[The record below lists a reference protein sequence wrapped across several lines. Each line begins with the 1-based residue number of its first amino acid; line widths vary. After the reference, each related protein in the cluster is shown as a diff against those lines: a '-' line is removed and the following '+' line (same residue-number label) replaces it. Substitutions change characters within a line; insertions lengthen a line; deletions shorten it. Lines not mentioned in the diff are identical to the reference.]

1 MPWRTTLTP
10 STVSADSDYQ
20 SEEEEDVDL
29 VGEAVGEFVESVRV
43 HIRFKPHPVCTYLAT
58 SHYHLLKKSGAE
70 IKCSICLD
78 EIDCPNC
85 FELWSCGHHLHRHC
99 SSQLKKLRCPLCNV
113 P

>member
-1 MPWRTTLTP
+1 MPWRTTLSP

-20 SEEEEDVDL
+20 SEEDVDL
-29 VGEAVGEFVESVRV
+29 IGEAVGESIESVRLQ
-43 HIRFKPHPVCTYLAT
+43 IRFKPHPVCPYLTT
-58 SHYHLLKKSGAE
+58 SHYHLLKQSGAE

-85 FELWSCGHHLHRHC
+85 FELWSCGHHIHRHC
-99 SSQLKKLRCPLCNV
+99 SSQLRKLRCPLCNV